1 MNTRLFLLSAALVTL
16 AASAALAA
24 PTESERYAGKAEAMA
39 QALLSHTGVDFSNRP
54 VSVRAKVDGDGGIRR
69 LEVVSSSGSP
79 EADRAAEA
87 VLKRIVTADPPYG
100 LTDGAVT
107 LNVGRT
113 ATATARTGGR

>member
-54 VSVRAKVDGDGGIRR
+54 VSVRAKVDVDGSLQG
-69 LEVVSSSGSP
+69 LEVVSSSGSL

-100 LTDGAVT
+100 LTDGAVI
-107 LNVGRT
+107 LNLGP
-113 ATATARTGGR
+113 AAATARAGGR